1 MEIPKNYDFK
11 AAEEKWQ
18 KNWKERGVFGFDP
31 GAGGEMFSIDTPPP
45 TVSGKLHIGHVFSY
59 TQTDI
64 IARYQRMIGK
74 NVLYPFGFDDNGLP
88 TEMLTERDHEIKGE
102 SLTREEFTRLCL
114 ETSEKYSEL
123 FKSLFESLGFSV
135 AWETAYR
142 TISESSRRIS
152 QRSFLDLLKKKKVY
166 RREMPTLWCTRC
178 KTSFAQA
185 EIEDKNKAGTFHY
198 LNFSIPGGGSLP
210 IATTRPELLGSCV
223 AVFVHPE
230 NPKFSSFI
238 GGEAIVPIFGQT
250 VPIIGDPK
258 ADPEKG
264 TGVVMCCTFGDT
276 TDIQWWRE
284 HKLPLRISFNDD
296 GTMSSAAGAFAGMS
310 RFEARKAIVEKLNS
324 EGLIFKQEDIPA
336 ETRFVNTHERC
347 GNEVEYLV
355 KNQWFVSVVDHKEE
369 LIAQGNK
376 VNWFPAHMKTRYI
389 HWVENL
395 SWDWAISRQRFFGV
409 PIPVWYCGDCGE
421 VMAASDDSLPVNPM
435 IESPGVP
442 CGCGSTNFIPE
453 SDVLDTWA
461 TSSCTPQLNFRWGEA
476 NEVKGIF
483 PMSMR
488 PQAHD
493 IIRTWAFYTIV
504 KAWYHFGDIPWR
516 DAVISGHTVKKGTG
530 TADTAGAKMAG
541 KDYARKSKISKSK
554 DGDRFS
560 PQRLIEEYSADAIRY
575 WTSSGKL
582 GTDIVFDETEVEETN
597 RLLTKLWNASR
608 FALKFLEDR
617 GKPSRPAD
625 LTPVDRWILTR
636 FNRVVETYHRN
647 FSEYEFFPPRVE
659 LQNFFWHDFCD
670 NYIEFVKDRFYNTD
684 GRDASEADAARYT
697 LYTVLLG
704 ILKMFTPYIPHIT
717 EEIFS
722 LHFSQAEA
730 IETIHATL
738 MPETDASLEDAEAF
752 EAGEL
757 LGRLVTLVRGFKTR
771 NQFSLMLPVSNLLVE
786 GPASIVRLGQLISRD
801 LGAIVVASNV
811 SFIETGALEAEGREF
826 IPETIDCSDGTLR
839 IHVEM
844 DREAVLGAQAASIVK
859 RESTKVKKDLGMK
872 AADPVDRMVVTC
884 PPSMRHLLE
893 REMDRLLFNTKAG
906 SIELRDSASCA
917 EDAVEISIE

>member
-1 MEIPKNYDFK
+1 MEIPKKYDFK
-11 AAEEKWQ
+11 AAEAKWQ
-18 KNWKERGVFGFDP
+18 NIWKERGVFSFDP
-31 GAGGEMFSIDTPPP
+31 GAEGEIFSIDTPPP

-64 IARYQRMIGK
+64 IARYQRMNGM

-88 TEMLTERDHEIKGE
+88 TEMLTERDHGVKGE
-102 SLTREEFTRLCL
+102 SLSREEFTKLCL
-114 ETSEKYSEL
+114 ETSWKYSEL

-135 AWETAYR
+135 AWEIAYR

-152 QRSFLDLLKKKKVY
+152 QRSFLDLLGKGKVY

-185 EIEDKNKAGTFHY
+185 EIEDRNKAGIFYY
-198 LNFSIPGGGSLP
+198 LNFSIPGGGFLP

-223 AVFVHPE
+223 AIFVHPE
-230 NPKFSSFI
+230 NPKFASFI
-238 GGEAIVPIFGQT
+238 GGQALVPIFGQM
-250 VPIIGDPK
+250 VPVIGDIK

-284 HKLPLRISFNDD
+284 HNLPLCISFNDD
-296 GTMSSAAGAFAGMS
+296 GTMSPAAGSFAGLT
-310 RFEARKAIVEKLNS
+310 RVEARKSIVERLNS
-324 EGLIFKQEDIPA
+324 EGLIFRQEDIPA

-369 LIAQGNK
+369 LIGQGNK
-376 VNWFPAHMKTRYI
+376 VNWYPGHMKTRYV

-409 PIPVWYCGDCGE
+409 PIPVWYCEACGE
-421 VMAASDDSLPVNPM
+421 VKAASDAGLPVNPM
-435 IESPGVP
+435 IDFPGSSCS
-442 CGCGSTNFIPE
+442 CGCDKFIPE
-453 SDVLDTWA
+453 TDVLDTWA
-461 TSSCTPQLNFRWGEA
+461 TSSCTPQINFKWGEID
-476 NEVKGIF
+476 EVKGIF

-504 KAWYHFGDIPWR
+504 KSWFHFGEVPWR
-516 DAVISGHTVKKGTG
+516 DAVISGHTVKKGSG
-530 TADTAGAKMAG
+530 VGEAVELKVAG

-582 GTDIVFDETEVEETN
+582 GTDIVFDDTEVEETN

-608 FALKFLEDR
+608 FALKFLEGL
-617 GKPSRPAD
+617 GKPEKPAN
-625 LTPVDRWILTR
+625 LTPVDRWVLTR

-647 FSEYEFFPPRVE
+647 FSEYEFFPQRVE

-670 NYIEFVKDRFYNTD
+670 NYIEFVKDRFYNSE
-684 GRDASEADAARYT
+684 GRDASEAEAARYT

-722 LHFSQAEA
+722 LHFAGAEG
-730 IETIHATL
+730 IDTIHATRL
-738 MPETDASLEDAEAF
+738 PLPDVSREDPEAF
-752 EAGEL
+752 TAGEFL
-757 LGRLVTLVRGFKTR
+757 SRLVTLVRGVKTR
-771 NQFSLMLPVSNLLVE
+771 NQFSLMLPVSTLVVE
-786 GPASIVRLGQLISRD
+786 GPAQLLEYGEMISRD
-801 LGAIVVASNV
+801 LGAIVVATGV
-811 SFIETGALEAEGREF
+811 SFVETDSHEAEGHEF
-826 IPETIDCSDGTLR
+826 ITEAIELPEGIVR
-839 IHVEM
+839 VHVEM
-844 DREAVLGAQAASIVK
+844 DREAVMGAQAASIVK
-859 RESTKVKKDLGMK
+859 RESTRVKKEKGMK
-872 AADPVDRMVVTC
+872 AADPVNKMIVTC

-893 REMDRLLFNTKAG
+893 REIDRLLFNTKATN
-906 SIELRDSASCA
+906 IELRESASCP
-917 EDAVEISIE
+917 EETVEISIN